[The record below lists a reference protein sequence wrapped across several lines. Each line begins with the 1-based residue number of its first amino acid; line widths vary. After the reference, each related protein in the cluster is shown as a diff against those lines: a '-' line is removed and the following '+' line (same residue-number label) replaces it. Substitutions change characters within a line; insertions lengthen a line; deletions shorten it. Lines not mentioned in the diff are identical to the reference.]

1 MNIGIY
7 TNTEDEH
14 IDIVESIKKEA
25 LKKGFVINNKDPE
38 IVFFV
43 GGDGT
48 FLRAVQHY
56 IDNISN
62 IEFIGINA
70 GTLGFFY
77 DFDINQIVTIMSL
90 IEKHDYKLISYPLL
104 EGNIHYSNHQEKVF
118 AVNEIRIENPFHT
131 LVSDVII
138 NDEYLET
145 FRGNGLVLSS
155 PLGSSAYNKS
165 LGGSVISP
173 ELEVLE
179 LTEIASI
186 QNSVYHSLGSS
197 LILSGDSSILLK
209 GPFKHAVVGY
219 DHLTSSNKEIQ
230 KIWLS
235 TSSLRINLIY
245 PNDQSFIKRLN
256 KSFVR

>member
-7 TNTEDEH
+7 VNDENEH
-14 IDIVESIKKEA
+14 LDIVELIKQEA
-25 LKKGFVINNKDPE
+25 LKKGFVINNDDPE

-77 DFDINQIVTIMSL
+77 DFDINQIVTIMDL
-90 IEKHDYKLISYPLL
+90 IEKHSYKLISYPLL
-104 EGNIHYSNHQEKVF
+104 EGNINYINDQERIF

-138 NDEYLET
+138 NDEFLET
-145 FRGNGLVLSS
+145 FRGNGLVISS

-197 LILSGDSSILLK
+197 LILSGDSTILLK
-209 GPFKHAVVGY
+209 GPFKHVVVGY
-219 DHLTSSNKEIQ
+219 DHLTSSNQEIVE
-230 KIWLS
+230 IWLS
-235 TSSLRINLIY
+235 TSSKRINVIY

-256 KSFVR
+256 KSFIR